1 MLLFISSVIMSHS
14 ALIKG
19 CDVSVCMHAFITQ
32 EQKRLRYALEQE
44 FSVLKIYSSS
54 CSPSANMPDYNFL
67 VNPKTLIS
75 CFRCVIRVAAELCRN
90 QGAKLGFQHQNDIW
104 TPQQIWA
111 TGCDVML

>member
-1 MLLFISSVIMSHS
+1 
-14 ALIKG
+14 
-19 CDVSVCMHAFITQ
+19 MHAFITQ

-75 CFRCVIRVAAELCRN
+75 CFRCVIRVAAELCRI
-90 QGAKLGFQHQNDIW
+90 QGAKLGFQHQMTFGPHNKYG
-104 TPQQIWA
+104 QQ
-111 TGCDVML
+111 DVMSCSRAVHFYFKRRPLERHSIVNT